1 MHVLI
6 HSDREIM
13 HERYRTVSAMEEVL
27 PSLFAPVSGRC
38 MCVYVSECMCSPQ
51 EGFFVINAVLPT
63 EKLFYCAY
71 RLFKYDYQN
80 SLYILLGFLNP
91 VAMCRL
97 TSSMTKDQIA
107 KRSKFLFAR
116 SKLLVRCFLK

>member
-1 MHVLI
+1 MKGI
-6 HSDREIM
+6 GQC
-13 HERYRTVSAMEEVL
+13 L
-27 PSLFAPVSGRC
+27 PWRKYCLLSLPLYLGDV
-38 MCVYVSECMCSPQ
+38 CVYVSECMCSPQ

-97 TSSMTKDQIA
+97 TSVND
-107 KRSKFLFAR
+107 
-116 SKLLVRCFLK
+116 